1 MKLRL
6 VAAITLLLIASP
18 AMALTPQGR
27 MAALDHIANLIEK
40 NYVFKDKASA
50 IAAEVRGWKRDSE
63 VLKMSDERRFA
74 SLLMERL
81 RKHDRHFAI
90 SWSPAK
96 PHGDAAARPSD
107 AVANYLR
114 QSNYGFD
121 KVERL
126 AGNVGYIRLSYFC
139 DFDTA
144 LTGDKTPAARKAAE
158 AVLAFV
164 QNSDAVIIDLRR
176 NGGGSPAM
184 IDLLLSAFFGDK
196 PVLLNRFYE
205 RAGDK
210 TEDFTTL
217 ANFTGLKRPTVPLYV
232 LISGRTASAAE
243 EFSYDV
249 KTQKR
254 GLIVGETSY
263 GGANPGED
271 FDAGGGFSIFISTGT
286 AINPITGKN
295 WEGTGVEPDITVP
308 ASDALSRAHAEAL
321 RQVIAAAKPGN
332 DVTEMRWALEQAEAE
347 VKPPAMAPLTD
358 FVGLYGDRAVTL
370 KNGALYYNRPRAAA
384 FKLIALSADT
394 FGLAES
400 PDARLIF
407 KRDAAGH
414 VESVTLAD
422 AAGGMVVF
430 DRKADH

>member
-1 MKLRL
+1 MTSRL
-6 VAAITLLLIASP
+6 VAALAAFLIASP

-27 MAALDHIANLIEK
+27 TVVLDRIAELIQD
-40 NYVFKDKASA
+40 NYVFKDKAAA
-50 IAAEVRGWKRDSE
+50 IAAEVRGWKADPEIS
-63 VLKMSDERRFA
+63 KMSDER
-74 SLLMERL
+74 LLSTLVTERL
-81 RKHDRHFAI
+81 RKHDRHFAV

-96 PHGDAAARPSD
+96 PHNDAAAPPSD
-107 AVANYLR
+107 AEANFLR

-126 AGNVGYIRLSYFC
+126 AGNVGYIRMSYFC

-210 TEDFTTL
+210 TQDFTTL
-217 ANFTGLKRPTVPLYV
+217 ANFTGQRRPAVPLFV

-271 FDAGGGFSIFISTGT
+271 FDAGGGFSVFISTGT

-308 ASDALSRAHAEAL
+308 ASDALARAHAEAL
-321 RQVIAAAKPGN
+321 RQVIAKAKPGD
-332 DVTEMRWALEQAEAE
+332 DVTDTRWALEQAEAE
-347 VKPPAMAPLTD
+347 AKPPTMAPLTD
-358 FVGLYGDRAVTL
+358 FAGLYGDRTISV
-370 KNGALYYNRPRAAA
+370 KDGALYYNRPRAAA

-400 PDARLIF
+400 PDARLLF

-422 AAGGMVVF
+422 AAGGMAVF
-430 DRKADH
+430 VRKADH

>member
-1 MKLRL
+1 MTSRL
-6 VAAITLLLIASP
+6 VAALAVFLIASP

-27 MAALDHIANLIEK
+27 TAALDHIANLIEK

-81 RKHDRHFAI
+81 RKHDRHFAV
-90 SWSPAK
+90 SWSK
-96 PHGDAAARPSD
+96 PHGDAAAPPSD
-107 AVANYLR
+107 AEALYLR

-126 AGNVGYIRLSYFC
+126 AGNVGYVRMSYFC
-139 DFDTA
+139 DFDTS

-210 TEDFTTL
+210 TQDFTTL
-217 ANFTGLKRPTVPLYV
+217 ANFTGLKRAAVPLFV

-271 FDAGGGFSIFISTGT
+271 FDAGGGFSVFISTGT

-295 WEGTGVEPDITVP
+295 WEGVGVEPDIAVP

-321 RQVIAAAKPGN
+321 QQIIAAAKPGT
-332 DVTEMRWALEQAEAE
+332 DVTEMRWALEQAQAE

-358 FVGLYGDRAVTL
+358 FVGLYGDRTVAL
-370 KNGALYYNRPRAAA
+370 KDGALFYNRPRAAA
-384 FKLIALSADT
+384 FKLVALSADT

-400 PDARLIF
+400 SDARLIF
-407 KRDAAGH
+407 KRDGSGR

-422 AAGGMVVF
+422 SAGGMVVF
-430 DRKADH
+430 DRKAAH